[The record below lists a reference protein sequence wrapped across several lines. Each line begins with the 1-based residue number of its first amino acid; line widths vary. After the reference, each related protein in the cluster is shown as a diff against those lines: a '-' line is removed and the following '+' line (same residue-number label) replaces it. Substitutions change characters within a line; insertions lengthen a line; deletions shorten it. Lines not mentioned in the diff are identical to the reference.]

1 MSKLLKLREAL
12 VANKP
17 EYPMNYAIPAT
28 FNLFG
33 HDALSVLNN
42 GEHLVNPYDFLVD
55 LIDQV
60 LLKNYESQPVG
71 SLSALKG
78 VKVPKT
84 TKKKMGGDWILKST
98 VYSMMIRTSTTWD
111 HDRNGY
117 IDENNIYHLKETGT
131 FLKTLALLPL
141 LDKMGV
147 DAIYLLPI
155 SKFSLKN
162 KKGELG
168 SPYGVSNFFE
178 LDPSL
183 SDPMIENNLSLDE
196 QFQALVEAAHTLGMR
211 VMIDIIPRTNA
222 TESDLII
229 DHPDW
234 FYWINSSDLPF
245 YKPPYVDEIN
255 DRTVSPT
262 LKFMPTVYQSKA
274 VLRHIGMFQFDPE
287 TQDKAK
293 WAKLKKEYAKKGGSI
308 LELIDKHFGLTIAP
322 AFSDHINDIQPPW
335 TDVTFFRMYLDH
347 PIETSKFLKDKNM
360 PPYIL
365 FDTIK
370 SNLYPGH
377 KPNKAL
383 WDTLSNIIP
392 HYQTTYGI
400 DGARIDM
407 GHALPKELVNQII
420 ETARA
425 VDPDFAFIAE
435 ELNPENAKHA
445 RGLGYNMIIGNGF
458 SMEPHI
464 WEGKLHHFY
473 YKSVDLDC
481 AVFACGE
488 THDTPRLAARD
499 GGQNLSEFLTVMNMF
514 MPNGVP
520 FINSGQEVYERQPM
534 NTGIDPR
541 PNELYMLEPTDPF
554 YAKLAL
560 FDKFALHYLNHMH
573 NDIPDNLA
581 KVKPIRKK
589 YLNVITDK
597 KNYIPVTFLEG
608 YNPVGF
614 AYEAKDEIL
623 VIVGNANPFDAQ
635 HAKLDMAPIRKKFNL
650 HQNEARMLYAMHE
663 AGPRMFYEFDENKN
677 PYFFLGAGEVKVLSF
692 KK

>member
-1 MSKLLKLREAL
+1 MSKLLKLRETL

-17 EYPMNYAIPAT
+17 NFPLNYAIPSLW
-28 FNLFG
+28 NMFG
-33 HDALSVLNN
+33 HETLSVLNN
-42 GEHLVNPYDFLVD
+42 GEQLVNPYDYLVD

-60 LLKNYESQPVG
+60 LLKNYKSYDVS
-71 SLSALKG
+71 SLSAIKQ
-78 VKVPKT
+78 VKSKNS
-84 TKKKMGGDWILKST
+84 KKRMGGDWILKST

-111 HDRNGY
+111 HDRNGF
-117 IDENNIYHLKETGT
+117 IDENNIYHMKETGT

-141 LDKMGV
+141 LDSMGI

-183 SDPMIENNLSLDE
+183 SDSMVENSMTLDE

-222 TESDLII
+222 TENDLII

-234 FYWINSSDLPF
+234 FYWIKSADLSS
-245 YKPPYVDEIN
+245 YNPPYVEEIN
-255 DRTVSPT
+255 DRVVSPT
-262 LKFMPTVYQSKA
+262 SKFMPTVYKNKQ
-274 VLRHIGMFQFDPE
+274 VLNHIDMFQFDPQ
-287 TQDKAK
+287 TQDKAL
-293 WAKLKKEYAKKGGSI
+293 WQKLKRTYAKKGGSI
-308 LELIDKHFGLTIAP
+308 LELIDKHYGLTIAP

-347 PIETSKFLKDKNM
+347 PIETAKYLKDKSVA
-360 PPYIL
+360 PYIL

-377 KPNKAL
+377 KPNKDL
-383 WDTLSNIIP
+383 WDTLANIIP
-392 HYQTTYGI
+392 HYQKTYGI

-435 ELNPENAKHA
+435 ELNPDNAKTA
-445 RGLGYNMIIGNGF
+445 RSLGYNMIIGNGF
-458 SMEPHI
+458 SMQPHI
-464 WEGKLHHFY
+464 WDGKLHHFF
-473 YKSVDLDC
+473 YKSINLDC
-481 AVFACGE
+481 ALFACGE

-499 GGQNLSEFLTVMNMF
+499 GGQNLSKFLTVMNMF

-541 PNELYMLEPTDPF
+541 PNELYMLEPSDPF

-560 FDKFALHYLNHMH
+560 FDKFALHYLNNMH
-573 NDIPDNLA
+573 RDIPDNLA
-581 KVKPIRKK
+581 KIKPIRKK
-589 YLNVITDK
+589 YLNTIIDK
-597 KNYIPVTFLEG
+597 KKYIQLNFIEG
-608 YNPVGF
+608 YNPVVF
-614 AYEAKDEIL
+614 AYEAKDDIL

-635 HAKLDMAPIRKKFNL
+635 HAKLDLSPIRKRFNIK
-650 HQNEARMLYAMHE
+650 QNEAHLLYAMHE
-663 AGPRMFYEFDENKN
+663 SGPRMFYEFDENKN
-677 PYFFLGAGEVKVLSF
+677 PYFFLGAGEVKILSF